1 MPVDCAPPC
10 LLLDHGG
17 LDHLIGFRSAAVM
30 AAGGVICSAL
40 DGGKRVRTSMGVNS
54 LYATEKCNLSPM
66 CH

>member
-40 DGGKRVRTSMGVNS
+40 DGGKRVRTSMGI
-54 LYATEKCNLSPM
+54 T
-66 CH
+66 

>member
-40 DGGKRVRTSMGVNS
+40 DGGEKGEDINGDNVICWLRVP
-54 LYATEKCNLSPM
+54 K
-66 CH
+66 